1 MLGVT
6 LIKKYMNEEEI
17 AKRFEDAV
25 WHSEHQNYDLN
36 FVGKFALSEAPRE
49 LGGEG
54 ADEVNL
60 PFNCVAIITN
70 HEGWASI
77 LIVSRS
83 LAAIQHFCRIF
94 CASQIMLG
102 PTQILQTKNDRNN

>member
-49 LGGEG
+49 RRRGG
-54 ADEVNL
+54 
-60 PFNCVAIITN
+60 
-70 HEGWASI
+70 
-77 LIVSRS
+77 
-83 LAAIQHFCRIF
+83 
-94 CASQIMLG
+94 
-102 PTQILQTKNDRNN
+102 